1 MKSLVFLGSLASVFT
16 QINVCTPAISDW
28 IALIVATLM
37 LIVSGFASASEIA
50 FFSLSPTD
58 LNSIEENTHSSDSI
72 IKRLL
77 GNSERLL
84 ATILVTNNFVNVL
97 IILLFDYFFS
107 KVFDFG
113 GNELAEFFVI
123 TVLLTFL
130 LLLFGE
136 IMPKIFSAQNRL
148 RFCRIAAP
156 GILFCSNLFYPV
168 SALLVKSTS
177 ILNRYLR
184 GNKRTLSVNDLSQAL
199 ELTNKDDIQEENEIL
214 EGIVRF
220 GNESVNEV
228 MTARLNMI
236 DLDIQA
242 PFKEVLD
249 LIVRH
254 SYSRIPIYAG
264 TRDNIKGVLYIK
276 DLLPHINKGADFRW
290 QSLVR
295 QAFFVPDSKMIDT
308 LLRDFQ
314 TNRVHM
320 AIVVDEFGGTCGL
333 VTMEDIIEEI
343 VGEISDEYD
352 EEERVYTQVNDQT
365 WIFRAKILLSD
376 FYRITSTEDFEESVE
391 GDADTLGGLLL
402 EMKGDFPKL
411 HEVIFYKGYRFDIL
425 EIDDRRILKIKFTKT
440 KNIDA
445 VIEKN

>member
-1 MKSLVFLGSLASVFT
+1 LKSLVFLGSLAALFT
-16 QINVCTPAISDW
+16 QINVTTPAISDW
-28 IALIVATLM
+28 IALFIASFM

-58 LNSIEENTHSSDSI
+58 LNSIEEDIHSSDPI

-77 GNSERLL
+77 GDSERLL

-97 IILLFDYFFS
+97 IILLYDYFFS
-107 KVFDFG
+107 QVFDFG
-113 GNELAEFFVI
+113 GSELAEFLVL

-156 GILFCSNLFYPV
+156 GILFCSKIFYPI
-168 SALLVKSTS
+168 SELLVRSTFF
-177 ILNRYLR
+177 INRRLR
-184 GNKRTLSVNDLSQAL
+184 GNKRTLSVDDLSQAL
-199 ELTNKDDIQEENEIL
+199 ELTNKEDIQEENQIL

-228 MTARLNMI
+228 MTARLDMI
-236 DLDIQA
+236 DLDIRA
-242 PFKEVLD
+242 PFKEVLN

-254 SYSRIPIYAG
+254 SYSRIPVYSE

-295 QAFFVPDSKMIDT
+295 QAFFVPDSKMIDS

-314 TNRVHM
+314 ANKVHM
-320 AIVVDEFGGTCGL
+320 AIVVDEFGGTCG
-333 VTMEDIIEEI
+333 IE
-343 VGEISDEYD
+343 
-352 EEERVYTQVNDQT
+352 
-365 WIFRAKILLSD
+365 
-376 FYRITSTEDFEESVE
+376 
-391 GDADTLGGLLL
+391 
-402 EMKGDFPKL
+402 
-411 HEVIFYKGYRFDIL
+411 
-425 EIDDRRILKIKFTKT
+425 
-440 KNIDA
+440 
-445 VIEKN
+445 

>member
-1 MKSLVFLGSLASVFT
+1 MKSLVFLGSLAALFT
-16 QINVCTPAISDW
+16 QINVTTPAISDW
-28 IALIVATLM
+28 IALFIASFM

-58 LNSIEENTHSSDSI
+58 LNSIEEDIHISDPI

-77 GNSERLL
+77 GDSERLL
-84 ATILVTNNFVNVL
+84 ATILVTNNFINVL
-97 IILLFDYFFS
+97 IILLYDYFFS
-107 KVFDFG
+107 QVFDFG
-113 GNELAEFFVI
+113 GSELAEFLVL

-156 GILFCSNLFYPV
+156 GILFCSKIFYPI
-168 SALLVKSTS
+168 SELLVRSTFF
-177 ILNRYLR
+177 INRHLR
-184 GNKRTLSVNDLSQAL
+184 GNKRTLSVDDLSQAL
-199 ELTNKDDIQEENEIL
+199 ELTNKEDIQEENQIL

-228 MTARLNMI
+228 MTARLDMI
-236 DLDIQA
+236 DLDIRA
-242 PFKEVLD
+242 PFKEVLN

-254 SYSRIPIYAG
+254 SYSRIPVYSE

-295 QAFFVPDSKMIDT
+295 QAFFVPDSKMIDS

-314 TNRVHM
+314 ANKVHM

-352 EEERVYTQVNDQT
+352 EEERIYTQINENT
-365 WIFRAKILLSD
+365 WVFRAKILLSD
-376 FYRITSTEDFEESVE
+376 FYRITSIDEFDESVE

-402 EMKGDFPKL
+402 EMKGDFPEL
-411 HEVIFYKGYRFDIL
+411 HEVISYNGYRFDIL
-425 EIDDRRILKIKFTKT
+425 EIDDRRILKIKFTKLKT
-440 KNIDA
+440 
-445 VIEKN
+445 

>member
-1 MKSLVFLGSLASVFT
+1 MKSLVFLGSLADLFT
-16 QINVCTPAISDW
+16 QINVTTPAISDW
-28 IALIVATLM
+28 IALFIASLM

-58 LNSIEENTHSSDSI
+58 LNSIEEDIHSSDPI

-77 GNSERLL
+77 GDSERLL

-97 IILLFDYFFS
+97 IILLYDYFFS
-107 KVFDFG
+107 QVFDFG
-113 GNELAEFFVI
+113 GSELAEFLVL

-156 GILFCSNLFYPV
+156 GILFCSKIFYPI
-168 SALLVKSTS
+168 SELLVRSTFF
-177 ILNRYLR
+177 INRRLR
-184 GNKRTLSVNDLSQAL
+184 GNKRTLSVDDLSQAL
-199 ELTNKDDIQEENEIL
+199 ELTNKEDIQEENQIL

-228 MTARLNMI
+228 MTARLDMI
-236 DLDIQA
+236 DLDIRA
-242 PFKEVLD
+242 PFKEVLN

-254 SYSRIPIYAG
+254 SYSRIPVYSE

-276 DLLPHINKGADFRW
+276 DLLPHVNKGADFRW

-295 QAFFVPDSKMIDT
+295 QAFFVPDSKMIDS

-314 TNRVHM
+314 ANKVHM

-352 EEERVYTQVNDQT
+352 EEERIYTQINENT
-365 WIFRAKILLSD
+365 WVFRAKILLSD
-376 FYRITSTEDFEESVE
+376 FYRITSIDEFDESVE

-402 EMKGDFPKL
+402 EMKGDFPEP
-411 HEVIFYKGYRFDIL
+411 HEVIAYNGYRFDIL
-425 EIDDRRILKIKFTKT
+425 EIDDRRILKIKFTKL
-440 KNIDA
+440 
-445 VIEKN
+445 

>member
-1 MKSLVFLGSLASVFT
+1 LKSLVYLGYLASVFT
-16 QINVCTPAISDW
+16 QIDVNTPAISDW
-28 IALIVATLM
+28 ISLIVGSVM

-58 LNSIEENTHSSDSI
+58 LNAIDEHKNSSDSI
-72 IKRLL
+72 IKKLL
-77 GNSERLL
+77 ENSERLL

-97 IILLFDYFFS
+97 IILLYNYFFS
-107 KVFDFG
+107 QVFDFG
-113 GNELAEFFVI
+113 GSDLAEFLVI

-156 GILFCSNLFYPV
+156 GILFCSKLFYPI
-168 SALLVKSTS
+168 SELMVKSTS
-177 ILNRYLR
+177 VLNRRLR
-184 GNKRTLSVNDLSQAL
+184 TNKRALSVDDLSQAL

-220 GNESVNEV
+220 GNESVSEV
-228 MTARLNMI
+228 MTARLDMV
-236 DLDIQA
+236 DLDIKA
-242 PFKEVLD
+242 SFKEVLD

-254 SYSRIPIYAG
+254 SYSRIPVYSG

-276 DLLPHINKGADFRW
+276 DLLPHINKAADFRW

-314 TNRVHM
+314 ANKVHI

-343 VGEISDEYD
+343 LGEISDEYD
-352 EEERVYTQVNDQT
+352 EEERIYTQLNDRS

-376 FYRITSTEDFEESVE
+376 FYKITSIEEFEQSVE

-402 EMKGDFPKL
+402 EMKGDFPKV
-411 HEVIFYKGYRFDIL
+411 HEVISYKGYRFEIL

-440 KNIDA
+440 NI
-445 VIEKN
+445 

>member
-1 MKSLVFLGSLASVFT
+1 MKSLVFLGSLAALFT
-16 QINVCTPAISDW
+16 QINVTTPAISDW
-28 IALIVATLM
+28 IALFIASFM

-58 LNSIEENTHSSDSI
+58 LNSIEEDIHSSDPI

-77 GNSERLL
+77 GDSERLL

-97 IILLFDYFFS
+97 IILLYDYFFS
-107 KVFDFG
+107 QVFDFG
-113 GNELAEFFVI
+113 GSELAEFLVL

-156 GILFCSNLFYPV
+156 GILFCSKIFYPI
-168 SALLVKSTS
+168 SELLVRSTFF
-177 ILNRYLR
+177 INRRLR
-184 GNKRTLSVNDLSQAL
+184 GNKRTLSVDDLSQAL
-199 ELTNKDDIQEENEIL
+199 ELTNKEDIQEENQIL

-228 MTARLNMI
+228 MTARLDMI
-236 DLDIQA
+236 DLDIRA
-242 PFKEVLD
+242 PFKEVLN

-254 SYSRIPIYAG
+254 SYSRIPVYSE

-295 QAFFVPDSKMIDT
+295 QAFFVPDSKMIDS

-314 TNRVHM
+314 ANKVHM

-352 EEERVYTQVNDQT
+352 EEERIYTQINENT
-365 WIFRAKILLSD
+365 WVFRAKILLSD
-376 FYRITSTEDFEESVE
+376 FYRITSIDEFDESVE

-402 EMKGDFPKL
+402 EMKGDFPEL
-411 HEVIFYKGYRFDIL
+411 HEVISYNGYRFDIL
-425 EIDDRRILKIKFTKT
+425 EIDDRRILKIKFTKLKT
-440 KNIDA
+440 
-445 VIEKN
+445 

>member
-1 MKSLVFLGSLASVFT
+1 LKSLVFLGSLAALFT
-16 QINVCTPAISDW
+16 QINVTTPAISDW
-28 IALIVATLM
+28 IALFIASFM

-58 LNSIEENTHSSDSI
+58 LNSIEEDIHSSDPI

-77 GNSERLL
+77 GDSERLL

-97 IILLFDYFFS
+97 IILLYDYFFS
-107 KVFDFG
+107 QVFDFG
-113 GNELAEFFVI
+113 GSELAEFLVL

-156 GILFCSNLFYPV
+156 GILFCSKIFYPI
-168 SALLVKSTS
+168 SELLVKSTS
-177 ILNRYLR
+177 FINRRLR
-184 GNKRTLSVNDLSQAL
+184 GNKRTLSVDDLSQAL
-199 ELTNKDDIQEENEIL
+199 ELTNKEDIQEENQIL

-228 MTARLNMI
+228 MTARLDMI
-236 DLDIQA
+236 DLDIRA
-242 PFKEVLD
+242 PFKEVLN

-254 SYSRIPIYAG
+254 SYSRIPVYSE

-295 QAFFVPDSKMIDT
+295 QAFFVPDSKMIDS

-314 TNRVHM
+314 ANKVHM

-352 EEERVYTQVNDQT
+352 EEERIYTQINENT
-365 WIFRAKILLSD
+365 WVFRAKILLSD
-376 FYRITSTEDFEESVE
+376 FYRITSIDEFDESVE

-402 EMKGDFPKL
+402 EMKGDFPEL
-411 HEVIFYKGYRFDIL
+411 HEVISYNGYRFDIL
-425 EIDDRRILKIKFTKT
+425 EIDDRRILKIKFTKLKT
-440 KNIDA
+440 
-445 VIEKN
+445 

>member
-1 MKSLVFLGSLASVFT
+1 MKSLVFLGSLAALFT
-16 QINVCTPAISDW
+16 QINVTTPAISDW
-28 IALIVATLM
+28 IALFIASFM

-58 LNSIEENTHSSDSI
+58 LNSIEEDIHISDPI

-77 GNSERLL
+77 GDSERLL

-97 IILLFDYFFS
+97 IILLYDYFFS
-107 KVFDFG
+107 QVFDFG
-113 GNELAEFFVI
+113 SSELAEFLVL

-156 GILFCSNLFYPV
+156 GILFCSKIFYPI
-168 SALLVKSTS
+168 SELLVRSTFF
-177 ILNRYLR
+177 INRHLR
-184 GNKRTLSVNDLSQAL
+184 GNKRTLSVDDLSQAL
-199 ELTNKDDIQEENEIL
+199 ELTNKEDIQEENQIL

-228 MTARLNMI
+228 MTARLDMI
-236 DLDIQA
+236 DLDIRA
-242 PFKEVLD
+242 PFKEVLN

-254 SYSRIPIYAG
+254 SYSRIPVYSE

-295 QAFFVPDSKMIDT
+295 QAFFVPDSKMIDS

-314 TNRVHM
+314 ANKVHM

-352 EEERVYTQVNDQT
+352 EEERIYTQINENT
-365 WIFRAKILLSD
+365 WVFRAKILLSD
-376 FYRITSTEDFEESVE
+376 FYRITSIDEFDESVE

-402 EMKGDFPKL
+402 EMKGDFPEL
-411 HEVIFYKGYRFDIL
+411 HEVISYNGYRFDIL
-425 EIDDRRILKIKFTKT
+425 EIDDRRILKIKFTKLKT
-440 KNIDA
+440 
-445 VIEKN
+445 

>member
-1 MKSLVFLGSLASVFT
+1 LKSLVFLGSLAALFT
-16 QINVCTPAISDW
+16 QINVTTPAISDW
-28 IALIVATLM
+28 IALFIASFM

-58 LNSIEENTHSSDSI
+58 LNSIEEDIHSSDPI

-77 GNSERLL
+77 GDSERLL

-97 IILLFDYFFS
+97 IILLYDYFFS
-107 KVFDFG
+107 QVFDFG
-113 GNELAEFFVI
+113 GSELAEFLVL

-156 GILFCSNLFYPV
+156 GILFCSKIFYPI
-168 SALLVKSTS
+168 SELLVRSTFF
-177 ILNRYLR
+177 INRRLR
-184 GNKRTLSVNDLSQAL
+184 GNKRTLSVDDLSQAL
-199 ELTNKDDIQEENEIL
+199 ELTNKEDIQEENQIL

-228 MTARLNMI
+228 MTARLDMI
-236 DLDIQA
+236 DLDIRA
-242 PFKEVLD
+242 PFKEVLN

-254 SYSRIPIYAG
+254 SYSRIPVYSE

-295 QAFFVPDSKMIDT
+295 QAFFVPDSKMIDS

-314 TNRVHM
+314 ANKVHM

-352 EEERVYTQVNDQT
+352 EEERIYTQINENT
-365 WIFRAKILLSD
+365 WVFRAKILLSD
-376 FYRITSTEDFEESVE
+376 FYRITSIDEFDESVE

-402 EMKGDFPKL
+402 EMKGDFPEL
-411 HEVIFYKGYRFDIL
+411 HEVISYNGYRFDIL
-425 EIDDRRILKIKFTKT
+425 EIDDRRILKIKFTKLKT
-440 KNIDA
+440 
-445 VIEKN
+445 